1 MEMFEK
7 ILLEMY
13 GLTLLEY
20 SFYILDAVIV
30 IVCAIILFIGA
41 VKYHRKMKSGN
52 SKLLLLS
59 FLGLFLS
66 SIFSGIA
73 SEILFID
80 YEHLSFF
87 QLFGVYLPTVFIVVL
102 TVSIWKLLKEPK
114 DV

>member
-1 MEMFEK
+1 MEMFET

-20 SFYILDAVIV
+20 SFYILDAIIV
-30 IVCAIILFIGA
+30 IVCSITLFIGA
-41 VKYHRKMKSGN
+41 IKYHRKVRTDN
-52 SKLLLLS
+52 SKFLLLS

-66 SIFSGIA
+66 SIVSGIA

-80 YEHLSFF
+80 NEHYSTPEL
-87 QLFGVYLPTVFIVVL
+87 LAIYLPTVFIVML
-102 TVSIWKLLKEPK
+102 TVSVWRLLKEPV